1 LPLEARV
8 FPDKQ
13 DIIFELTQ
21 AVVIMNV
28 ALSGGRVLFSRDL
41 LKDFTPYEL
50 AYLGRVPKK
59 DDYSEEL
66 ESFDRQQAE
75 RFREWAR
82 RDDEQHPALKNVA
95 PETLATSKRS
105 DESVNAIWIAFES
118 PGGKAYKAVH
128 VFHHPDG
135 PYILLC
141 SKDKDREDLVRV
153 GAQLATTYRGTAE
166 AKITERTDDICA
178 TVAVPS
184 GFTQMGIAWFVSE
197 WFRPTFKK
205 VSIEA
210 VYY

>member
-1 LPLEARV
+1 M

-21 AVVIMNV
+21 AVVITNV

-82 RDDEQHPALKNVA
+82 RDDEQH
-95 PETLATSKRS
+95 R
-105 DESVNAIWIAFES
+105 
-118 PGGKAYKAVH
+118 
-128 VFHHPDG
+128 
-135 PYILLC
+135 
-141 SKDKDREDLVRV
+141 
-153 GAQLATTYRGTAE
+153 
-166 AKITERTDDICA
+166 
-178 TVAVPS
+178 
-184 GFTQMGIAWFVSE
+184 
-197 WFRPTFKK
+197 
-205 VSIEA
+205 
-210 VYY
+210 